1 MGSGPALARAERARI
16 GKMVSV
22 EERIPKVIEDGQ
34 DVCSGLGIYLISRM
48 GRGY

>member
-1 MGSGPALARAERARI
+1 MGSGPALARAERARM

-34 DVCSGLGIYLISRM
+34 VVCSGLGLCLISRM